1 MQKSMT
7 GYGSGSAK
15 NKNLSVTIEV
25 KSVNHRFLDVSVRM
39 PRSFLRFEN
48 ALRIQVQERIK
59 RGKVDIFV
67 SLEQLESSGR
77 KVKLDR
83 GLAESYLEALTE
95 LAVLTKSED
104 SFEPVITMSRFN
116 DLFIDVD
123 DPLDEESISDI
134 LTRAMDAALTELEDA
149 RQVEGNRLT
158 RNLLEKTDILE
169 DERKK
174 VEELSP
180 RVVDQYRE
188 RLLARAEELLAE
200 ERQEWYDDQRLFAET
215 AIFADKSAID
225 EEMTRLKSHL
235 LSLSEILK
243 GDGPSG
249 RQLDFLIQEL
259 NREINTIGSKANDF
273 EISQSVVT
281 MKSVLEQIRE
291 QVQNLE

>member
-83 GLAESYLEALTE
+83 GLAESYFEALTE

>member
-1 MQKSMT
+1 MLKSMT
-7 GYGSGSAK
+7 GYGSGSAE
-15 NKNLSVTIEV
+15 NNNLSVTIEV

-48 ALRIQVQERIK
+48 SLRVQVQERIK
-59 RGKVDIFV
+59 RGKIDVFV

-83 GLAESYLEALTE
+83 GLAKSYYEALSE
-95 LAVLTKSED
+95 LAVLTNSEA
-104 SFEPVITMSRFN
+104 FEPVSIMSRFN

-134 LTRAMDAALTELEDA
+134 LSKAMAAALTELEEA
-149 RQVEGNRLT
+149 RQVEGSRLT
-158 RNLLEKTDILE
+158 SNLLEKTEILE

-174 VEELSP
+174 LEELSP

-200 ERQEWYDDQRLFAET
+200 ERQEWYDNQRLFAET
-215 AIFADKSAID
+215 AIFADKAAID

-235 LSLSEILK
+235 LSLREILQ
-243 GDGPSG
+243 GEGPSG

>member
-83 GLAESYLEALTE
+83 GLAESYFEALTE

-169 DERKK
+169 GERKK

-259 NREINTIGSKANDF
+259 NREINTIGSKASDF

>member
-83 GLAESYLEALTE
+83 GLAESYFEALTE

-188 RLLARAEELLAE
+188 RLLARAEELLDE

>member
-235 LSLSEILK
+235 LSLSEILQ

>member
-59 RGKVDIFV
+59 RGKIDVFV

-83 GLAESYLEALTE
+83 GLAKSYYEALSE
-95 LAVLTKSED
+95 LAVLTNSET
-104 SFEPVITMSRFN
+104 FEPVSIMSRFN

-134 LTRAMDAALTELEDA
+134 LSKAMAAALTELEEA
-149 RQVEGNRLT
+149 RQVEGSRLT
-158 RNLLEKTDILE
+158 SNLLEKTEILE

-174 VEELSP
+174 LEELSP

-200 ERQEWYDDQRLFAET
+200 ERQEWYDNQRLFAET
-215 AIFADKSAID
+215 AIFADKAAID

-235 LSLSEILK
+235 LSLREILQ
-243 GDGPSG
+243 GEGPSG

>member
-15 NKNLSVTIEV
+15 NNNLSVTIEV

-59 RGKVDIFV
+59 RGKVDVFV

-83 GLAESYLEALTE
+83 GLAESYFEALTE
-95 LAVLTKSED
+95 LAVLTKSEEF
-104 SFEPVITMSRFN
+104 FEPVITMSRFN

-134 LTRAMDAALTELEDA
+134 LTTAMDAALTELEDA
-149 RQVEGNRLT
+149 RQVEGDRLT
-158 RNLLEKTDILE
+158 WNLLEKTEILE

-174 VEELSP
+174 VDDLSP
-180 RVVDQYRE
+180 RVAEQYRE

-200 ERQEWYDDQRLFAET
+200 ERSEWNDDQRLFAET
-215 AIFADKSAID
+215 AIFADKAAID

-235 LSLSEILK
+235 LSLREILQ

>member
-15 NKNLSVTIEV
+15 NNNLSVTIEV

-83 GLAESYLEALTE
+83 GLAESYFEALTE